1 MMIDFMLITIGFTA
15 LIIASYS
22 DLKHREVP
30 DWLSYGL
37 IFAALGIRGIFSI
50 TSGWEILLSGILGFG
65 MCLGLAYLFYYSNQ
79 WGGGDTKLLMGMGAI
94 IGITY
99 PLGIS
104 SWNLLW
110 YLLAVLFLGAVYGM
124 CWVIGLAITKRELF
138 FPKFREMLYRY
149 KSVHTVLGFITL
161 GLFVLFLVLAQKG
174 FPFLWPIIPF
184 PLASFYLFLFVTS
197 VENGCF
203 IRKIGVERLTEG
215 DWLAEDVIVNAKVA
229 VGKKTLEK
237 KELEHLKKLHS
248 EGRVSKV
255 LIREGV
261 PFVPSFLFGYLVLV
275 FGSGLLGW
283 IAGAI
288 FS

>member
-1 MMIDFMLITIGFTA
+1 MIEWILIIIGFTV
-15 LIIASYS
+15 LLIASYS

-37 IFAALGIRGIFSI
+37 IVGALGIRGMFSI
-50 TSGWEILLSGILGFG
+50 TNGWEILLSGILGFG
-65 MCLGLAYLFYYSNQ
+65 ICFGLAYLFYYSNQ
-79 WGGGDTKLLMGMGAI
+79 WGGGDSKLLMGMGAV

-99 PLGIS
+99 PLGAS

-110 YLLAVLFLGAVYGM
+110 YLLAVLFLGAAYGM
-124 CWVIGLAITKRELF
+124 CWVIGLAFIKRELF
-138 FPKFREMLYRY
+138 FPKFKEMLYRY
-149 KSVHTVLGFITL
+149 KSVHTVLGVISL
-161 GLFVLFLVLAQKG
+161 VLFILFLGLAQKG

-203 IRKIGVERLTEG
+203 IRKIEIGKLTEG
-215 DWLAEDVIVNAKVA
+215 DWLADDVIIDARITM
-229 VGKKTLEK
+229 GKRTLEK
-237 KELEHLKKLHS
+237 ADLEYLKKLHF

-275 FGSGLLGW
+275 FGNGLLGW
-283 IAGAI
+283 IGSVI

>member
-1 MMIDFMLITIGFTA
+1 MVEWMLITVGLTA
-15 LIIASYS
+15 LLIASYA

-50 TSGWEILLSGILGFG
+50 VNGWEILLSGILGFG
-65 MCLGLAYLFYYSNQ
+65 ICLGLAYLFYYSNQ
-79 WGGGDTKLLMGMGAI
+79 WGGGDSKLLMGMGAI

-99 PLGIS
+99 PVGAS

-110 YLLAVLFLGAVYGM
+110 YLLAVLFLGAVYGLI
-124 CWVIGLAITKRELF
+124 WVIGLAIIKRELF
-138 FPKFREMLYRY
+138 FPKFKEMLYHY
-149 KSVHTVLGFITL
+149 KSVHTILGTVSL
-161 GLFVLFLVLAQKG
+161 GLFVLFLGLAQQG

-184 PLASFYLFLFVTS
+184 PLAAFYLFLFVTS

-203 IRKIGVERLTEG
+203 IRKIEVGKLTEG
-215 DWLAEDVIVNAKVA
+215 DWLAEDVIVEARIA

-237 KELEHLKKLHS
+237 ADLEKLKKLHS
-248 EGRVSKV
+248 EGKIKKV

-283 IAGAI
+283 VGSVI